1 MQNLKQLRYDQ
12 SPSGPF
18 VWLMDSL
25 MGAVE
30 VCVKG
35 DPALTEIERAV
46 GLQITAIRDTQE
58 ALKMLKQRRLTKREK
73 VAIPLL
79 KAYLAMVR
87 GNTLAKTWEKGLAKK
102 HKVQHKMDRLGKD
115 TTRFLQAL
123 NLVSHPKTPMHA
135 IARTVGKF
143 KNNVEDLH

>member
-1 MQNLKQLRYDQ
+1 MQNLKELRYDQ
-12 SPSGPF
+12 SPSAPF

-25 MGAVE
+25 MAAVE
-30 VCVKG
+30 EYLKQ
-35 DPALTEIERAV
+35 DPSLTEIERAV

-58 ALKMLKQRRLTKREK
+58 ALSMLKQRRITKRQK

-79 KAYLAMVR
+79 KAYLGMVR
-87 GNTLAKTWEKGLAKK
+87 GNTLSRTWEKGLAKK
-102 HKVQHKMDRLGKD
+102 HKVQHKMDRLAKD

-123 NLVSHPKTPMHA
+123 NLVSHPNTPIHA

>member
-1 MQNLKQLRYDQ
+1 MQDLRYDQ
-12 SPSGPF
+12 SAGAPL

-30 VCVKG
+30 VCVKQ
-35 DPALTEIERAV
+35 DPSLSEVERAV

-58 ALKMLKQRRLTKREK
+58 AMKMLKQRRLTKREK
-73 VAIPLL
+73 AAKPLL
-79 KAYLAMVR
+79 KAYLGMAK
-87 GNTLAKTWEKGLAKK
+87 GNTLSRTWEKGLGTRDR
-102 HKVQHKMDRLGKD
+102 VSGKMNRLARD

-123 NLVSHPKTPMHA
+123 NLISHPNTPVSV